1 MNKRHFRQ
9 RPSAQGERPSYPT
22 TESFERSDRRRFLAR
37 LGGTLLGAGALASG
51 LAACGGRSVK
61 TEPDQGHMM
70 GEAPQPDAG
79 VDTLKPDALEPD
91 MTIEGGVAPPPPA
104 PADAGPEWT
113 VEGDVTQPDAAVDSI
128 SWAGGKPGPGTK
140 LDGG

>member
-1 MNKRHFRQ
+1 MNKRRFRQ
-9 RPSAQGERPSYPT
+9 RPEAPAERPAYPT
-22 TESFERSDRRRFLAR
+22 TETFERSDRRRFLAR

-61 TEPDQGHMM
+61 TEPDQGHLM
-70 GEAPQPDAG
+70 GEPMQPDAG
-79 VDTLKPDALEPD
+79 VDALDPDLE
-91 MTIEGGVAPPPPA
+91 IESGVAPPLPA

-113 VEGDVTQPDAAVDSI
+113 VEGDVTQPDAAIDSNLG
-128 SWAGGKPGPGTK
+128 WAGGKPGPGTK